1 MNSND
6 GEDKYT
12 KATVAREKC
21 GVHHDNTAEELQ
33 APQVSEVVS
42 ADHKSSTARSD
53 ATQQLLAW
61 NVLGTTADMLRVSCA
76 KPAADLFH

>member
-21 GVHHDNTAEELQ
+21 GFHHENPD
-33 APQVSEVVS
+33 
-42 ADHKSSTARSD
+42 DHQSSTARSD

-61 NVLGTTADMLRVSCA
+61 NVLETTADMLRVSCA
-76 KPAADLFH
+76 KPAADLFHHCGGTR